1 MNYFSTAN
9 VDFDSLTRVPVFDGN
24 TTVVPVEI
32 TITDDDDDVFEQ
44 FLETFTMSIV
54 RDPNDPIS
62 EVIISPGTITVFIQ
76 DGDGKVT
83 P

>member
-9 VDFDSLTRVPVFDGN
+9 ADYDSLTRVLLFDEN

-32 TITDDDDDVFEQ
+32 TITDDDDVFEQ
-44 FLETFTMSIV
+44 FLETFTVSIV

-62 EVIISPGTITVFIQ
+62 EVIIINTLCIRSKFQPH
-76 DGDGKVT
+76 
-83 P
+83 